1 MAAFGGLVFD
11 GFELGLM
18 PQASLPVTL
27 SMMGE
32 EFARVNGGKWFAWYT
47 AALMLG
53 AAFGG
58 ITLGHL
64 GDRWGRSRAMSLSI
78 LIYSGFAGL
87 GAWAATQEQMLVLR
101 FLVGM
106 GTGGML
112 PTMSNWTLIE
122 PTVLTATVSRQ
133 NHAPQPICFKL
144 VIHFILRAA
153 RTDLLRIYSGEMNDE
168 SKASPPCD

>member
-1 MAAFGGLVFD
+1 MSAKPLTSGQRFIVLMAAFGGLVFD

-53 AAFGG
+53 AALGG

-64 GDRWGRSRAMSLSI
+64 GDRWGRS
-78 LIYSGFAGL
+78 G
-87 GAWAATQEQMLVLR
+87 
-101 FLVGM
+101 
-106 GTGGML
+106 
-112 PTMSNWTLIE
+112 
-122 PTVLTATVSRQ
+122 
-133 NHAPQPICFKL
+133 
-144 VIHFILRAA
+144 
-153 RTDLLRIYSGEMNDE
+153 
-168 SKASPPCD
+168 